1 MARGSHRLKQPRVSV
16 WAALV
21 IAGIASVAGVA
32 VFGDVAGATTAG
44 PVITHPA
51 RAAVTSDFRAPHSAV
66 RSTWAS
72 SNWSGYATTSAV
84 TGITGTWT
92 VPAVAAT
99 SSPTY
104 SSTWVGVDGY
114 SNSNLIQTGTEQD
127 YYSGAAHYSAW
138 WEILP
143 AAETVISPNIYRVAP
158 GDRMSASIYETSAT
172 VTTGFFRRTSGHVW
186 SITISDTTKSW
197 TYHTTQS
204 YAGAGAS
211 AEWIQEAPEVN
222 GRIAPLA
229 HYTFNPP
236 TTTGD
241 FDNAGVLTTIVSSGT
256 PKYSGAAL
264 NYLNNSG
271 VMIQNGVQVSTPG
284 NPDKALTAFNAA
296 YGSSPPAT
304 PTS

>member
-1 MARGSHRLKQPRVSV
+1 MARGSHRLRQPRIGA

-21 IAGIASVAGVA
+21 LAAVASVSGVA
-32 VFGDVAGATTAG
+32 VFGDVAGATTAA
-44 PVITHPA
+44 PVITHPT
-51 RAAVTSDFRAPHSAV
+51 RAAVTGDFRTPHSAV

-72 SNWSGYATTSAV
+72 SNWSGYATTSTV

-99 SSPTY
+99 SSATY
-104 SSTWVGVDGY
+104 SSTWVGVDGF

-143 AAETVISPNIYRVAP
+143 AAETIISPNVYRVTP

-172 VTTGFFRRTSGHVW
+172 VSTGFFRRTSEHVW
-186 SITISDTTKSW
+186 SISISDTTKGW
-197 TYHTTQS
+197 TYRTNQA
-204 YAGAGAS
+204 YAGTGTS

-222 GRIAPLA
+222 GRIAALA
-229 HYTFNPP
+229 HYTFKPP
-236 TTTGD
+236 ATAGD

-256 PKYSGAAL
+256 PKYTGAAL
-264 NYLNNSG
+264 NYQNNSG

-284 NPDKALTAFNAA
+284 NPDTALTAFNAA
-296 YGSSPPAT
+296 YGPSLPAT